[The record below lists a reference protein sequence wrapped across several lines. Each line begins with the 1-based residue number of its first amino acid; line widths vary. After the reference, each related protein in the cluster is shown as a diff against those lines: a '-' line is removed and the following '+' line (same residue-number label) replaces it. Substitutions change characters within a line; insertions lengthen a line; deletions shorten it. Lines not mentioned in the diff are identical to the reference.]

1 MNKTESAAQGSLLQ
15 ASACEAGA
23 KPKMGGGRERNSNV
37 ELLRICLMLCI
48 IAHHLLVHGLGVWP
62 ACKEGGIDMKMMWY
76 ANCACYIG
84 VNGFMLISGYFMI
97 KTSLS
102 RILKIFLY
110 CSVASAICYIFLLI
124 VDPEAQFSIRKLGS
138 SLLLPISHRSNW
150 YIQIYFAFMLL
161 APIFNYAVRGLE
173 KRGWIYV
180 ITALLVVNVYFGWFQ
195 GSSCATGGG
204 YSFMQFIFMYFLGA
218 FIHKYYVPKPRHR
231 LPLLLGWLGFA
242 ALTAA
247 YNFAFTDA
255 SLAVDTPFEYNN
267 PFMVLTSL
275 CFFMF
280 FLCFDFKSRAVNLIA
295 TGVFAVYLLANHRYS
310 EPYVYKWGYD
320 IYSSGVPGFI
330 AYDLLVFAALCIP
343 GVALSKG
350 VDFAVAKMVGVLPE
364 KWADRLTRTY

>member
-15 ASACEAGA
+15 ASACEAAA

-48 IAHHLLVHGLGVWP
+48 IAHHLLVHGLDLWP
-62 ACKEGGIDMKMMWY
+62 TKEGGWDVRLMWF

-84 VNGFMLISGYFMI
+84 VNGFMLISGYFI
-97 KTSLS
+97 IRTSLS
-102 RILKIFLY
+102 RALRIYLY
-110 CSVASAICYIFLLI
+110 CSVVGAICYFIHLFVDDQNIGRTMLKCIF
-124 VDPEAQFSIRKLGS
+124 
-138 SLLLPISHRSNW
+138 LPISRSTNW
-150 YIQIYFAFMLL
+150 YINVYYAFFLL
-161 APIFNYAVRGLE
+161 APIFNYAVRGLD

-180 ITALLVVNVYFGWFQ
+180 VAALLVVNVYFGWFQ
-195 GSSCATGGG
+195 NSSSASGGG
-204 YSFMQFIFMYFLGA
+204 YNFMQFILMYFLGG
-218 FIHKYYVPKPRHR
+218 FIHKYYVPKAGHR
-231 LPLLLGWLGFA
+231 LPLFFGWLAFA
-242 ALTAA
+242 AITAA
-247 YNFAFTDA
+247 YNFIFNQ
-255 SLAVDTPFEYNN
+255 DTPFEYNN
-267 PFMVLTSL
+267 PFMILTSL

-280 FLCFDFKSRAVNLIA
+280 FLCFDFKSKKVNLIA
-295 TGVFAVYLLANHRYS
+295 TGVFAVYLFANHEYFERNIY
-310 EPYVYKWGYD
+310 EWGYD